1 MRKTL
6 RRVVWAAAVLVVLGP
21 PAARA
26 QVPGRPLPGSPLSV
40 YYYRQA
46 VIAAPSFT
54 TIGVQSSV
62 TVPDRGTALLGGYGR
77 LSEGRTEYGM
87 LPGRGFRNVGYGRS
101 ATSGRIS
108 ISARIIDLRE
118 EEFRQTGVRSR

>member
-1 MRKTL
+1 MRMTL
-6 RRVVWAAAVLVVLGP
+6 RRVVWVAGVLVVLAHA

-26 QVPGRPLPGSPLSV
+26 QVPGRPLPGLSV

-46 VIAAPSFT
+46 LVSPPTFT

-101 ATSGRIS
+101 VTSGRIS